1 MASGWPGGGWVLLR
15 NDKNSRNFSASLL
28 SVIVWM
34 KFPQKEFTYKDV
46 REKFVRKKRQDDWL
60 LGNGDI
66 CLFQRNYLIL
76 LLSRNPFPSCRRVLV
91 DETEKNRIFFLNLLF
106 FFTLIALMDDNFI
119 SRKEKKRK
127 EINNPK
133 LHRIVKREKEEAL
146 INRIIFFLKFSF
158 NVETTKI
165 IKKKIERFAPENS
178 VGL

>member
-1 MASGWPGGGWVLLR
+1 
-15 NDKNSRNFSASLL
+15 
-28 SVIVWM
+28 
-34 KFPQKEFTYKDV
+34 
-46 REKFVRKKRQDDWL
+46 
-60 LGNGDI
+60 
-66 CLFQRNYLIL
+66 
-76 LLSRNPFPSCRRVLV
+76 
-91 DETEKNRIFFLNLLF
+91 
-106 FFTLIALMDDNFI
+106 MDDNFI